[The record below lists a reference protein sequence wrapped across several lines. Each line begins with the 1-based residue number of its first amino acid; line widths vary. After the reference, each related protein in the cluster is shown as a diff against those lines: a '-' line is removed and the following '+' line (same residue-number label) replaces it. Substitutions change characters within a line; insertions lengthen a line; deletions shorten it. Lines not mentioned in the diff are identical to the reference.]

1 MIDLT
6 DVSVSF
12 DGQDVL
18 THLSFSM
25 KRGEFVYLVGQT
37 GAGKSSLMRLLYY
50 DLIPSTGRVRVAGYD
65 SQTITPRDIPFL
77 RRRLGVVFQDFKLLE
92 DRNSY
97 DNVAFALHVTNARR
111 SDLKKKVLHVLAEVG
126 LSHKRNHMPH
136 ELSGGE
142 QQRVVIARA
151 LVNEPAI
158 LIADEPTGNL
168 DPASSAEIME
178 LMTRINMRGTAVL
191 MATHNY
197 DLVKKYPARVVQ
209 LKDGRLQEVDLKAP
223 RKR

>member
-65 SQTITPRDIPFL
+65 SQSITQRDIPFL

-92 DRNSY
+92 DRNAY

-209 LKDGRLQEVDLKAP
+209 LKDGRLQEVDMKTP
-223 RKR
+223 KKR